1 MCYIIMSAFKAEE
14 VEMKTTFYQGT
25 HEKRKTFGKRKTMEN
40 DVDHFCFFYEN
51 DSSFFFFFLDDPDC
65 TWYCTLS
72 RQKERKSKH

>member
-51 DSSFFFFFLDDPDC
+51 DSSFFFFFFG
-65 TWYCTLS
+65 
-72 RQKERKSKH
+72 